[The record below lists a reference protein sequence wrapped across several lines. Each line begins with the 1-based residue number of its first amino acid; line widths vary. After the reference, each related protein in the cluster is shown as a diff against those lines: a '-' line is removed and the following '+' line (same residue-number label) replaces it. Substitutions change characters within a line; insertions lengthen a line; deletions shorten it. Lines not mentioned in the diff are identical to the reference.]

1 MRQLTIAVYEVCEVE
16 VQFAYRDAYVVWVD
30 AEVGVHAAARLL
42 QPLPVGALQRD
53 GLEEN
58 HHDKVKPPHLVCLSK
73 AVDSSHFAFL
83 VGVAENTHSR
93 PLASD
98 AQYKVFATFLCD
110 VLSKFGQ

>member
-1 MRQLTIAVYEVCEVE
+1 MYEVSEVE
-16 VQFAYRDAYVVWVD
+16 VQFTHRDADVVWVNT
-30 AEVGVHAAARLL
+30 EVGMHTAACLL
-42 QPLPVGALQRD
+42 QPLPIGALQRN

-58 HHDKVKPPHLVCLSK
+58 HHDKVEPPHLVGLSK
-73 AVDSSHFAFL
+73 AVDSSHFALL
-83 VGVAENTHSR
+83 VGVAENTHSW